1 MRKKGIR
8 GLTKQLTALML
19 TAAMV
24 LGPVGGGI
32 QSTAASQDSAAVTAV
47 EKTEKSAVDTADE
60 AKAEAADKQEAKA
73 ESKTEQKTE
82 QAAAVQSAAQKAD
95 TKQDT
100 KDSQQAAETNT
111 KTDAS
116 KDNDDK
122 ESAAKD
128 TANIDASGKADSKS
142 DAADA
147 NSKSDDK
154 QTVSDKA
161 DNADAKQGS
170 VDTGDSK
177 QSSDNASSKDNTAK
191 ESDAKN
197 SADQTVVS
205 PAKDGKTETVDSDK
219 KSEQSDADEK
229 NAEKKTSEEKTVVE
243 KAADVEKDAELS
255 EAFSAFKSVD
265 GVIIT
270 VTAPEGVVPTGTK
283 LHAKKVSKQATL
295 DKVNE
300 AIGEASEA
308 EETAEPDYVFDIKLV
323 YNGEEIEP
331 DTSYGDVNVT
341 FTLDKEDVKDS
352 DKISVYHIKEQD
364 ETLTANAIADLKVSQ
379 DTLPDAAS
387 KTQLAKKEITS
398 ISFDTESFSYYAV
411 MLSSLDESETY
422 TVTFDYGE
430 KQYYEDSN
438 IDCWW
443 YLASN
448 GGTYYAATEE
458 TAKSYAVSKLS
469 VNVPVGQA
477 LGQSIYIPTDKYD
490 EGKATALFNGWQ
502 DKAGNIIID
511 KSNSVYNIASY
522 VPTSDIELS
531 IAWATDIYTVTFDYE
546 KDVYYQVSDT
556 EWRYLTNGGYTV
568 YASTEEEAKSN
579 AVSKVNI
586 SVLSGQSLNES
597 VYTPADKYEND
608 KLKALFNGWQDK
620 DGNIIIDEDNNT
632 YSYIPTSDITLTPV
646 WISDVCMVTFD
657 YEEPQYYQDSY
668 GDWYYLASD
677 GTTRIAGTET
687 EAKSEAVSIVKI
699 GAINGHKIKRYL
711 YEPSYEYDAEGNIT
725 ELFGGWVSESDDSKQ
740 TIAKGKI
747 SSYTATGDITFK
759 PNWLKDIYTVT
770 FDYGQKQY
778 GQTASGLW
786 WFLSKE
792 GYKQNISNE
801 EQAKSRA
808 ESKVCV
814 AVSKGQSIGQNIY
827 VPNDIYDENGA
838 LKAIF
843 KYWKNNDSSIVV
855 EADKIYSYI
864 PSENVSFDIE
874 WEYDVCTV
882 TFDYTEPIYYESGN
896 GWSYLTNDGEFYWA
910 ETEEEAK
917 SKAASK
923 VCVNSEK
930 GKALNK
936 YIYTPSNK
944 YKDDKLVSI
953 FKGWKTEDG
962 DEIDKNGAWSY
973 EPTSDTIF
981 KAEWTDDVC
990 TVTFDYGTPQYYK
1003 GANGSWYYLN
1013 ESGYSSSASSE
1024 EEAEKYAVSKVKIEI
1039 VNGQKLDRYLYEPSY
1054 KYAEDGSISAVF
1066 DGWVSESDDSKQ
1078 TIAKGEVSSYTAN
1091 GDVTFK
1097 PDWINDV
1104 YTVIFD
1110 YGEKIYH
1117 KISDN
1122 SWNYL
1127 NENGDL
1133 YWTETEEEAE
1143 AKAVSKVSIGVIK
1156 GQALSK
1162 SVYTPSD
1169 KYDNGKLTAVFKGW
1183 QDEGGNI
1190 IIDKYNS
1197 YSYVPTSDITLTAAW
1212 ATDIHTVTFDYGEKV
1227 YYKNSYNDQ
1236 WSYLSEDGYIQTAE
1250 NEEIAESKAVST
1262 VNIYAIN
1269 GQSLNKWVHA
1279 PEDRYD
1285 DNGALIAV
1293 FEGWKNEERGITLGK
1308 HSVVDYIPTED
1319 ITFKAI
1325 WNTTIYKVTL
1335 DLTDKVILVD
1345 GGDYYYINEDGRL
1358 MPADSQEE
1366 ALAQANRYITTY
1378 VVGNQGYSDPFN
1390 WYEEGSELNGYT
1402 VLIGD
1407 NKARFA
1413 GWKAEDGTVKETINI
1428 NSVSSDKTF
1437 TASWDTDLVKV
1448 EYNLGDKIVWEYDN
1462 GYDDIEYY
1470 CINAEGSVVRFTTKE
1485 EAEANACDSL
1495 TTYVRKNTE
1504 LGDDISGWGFAKTAV
1519 SVDGELVMFDGW
1531 RSDNG
1536 QIVGSYNLSDYIPTA
1551 DTVFNATW
1559 TNKLYK
1565 VELDFTDKVVTGG
1578 AGYYRY
1584 IMKNGSLRSFYSDN
1598 DDIEEALEKSQ
1609 QIASWYIK
1617 KGQSAGKNPIKTGTI
1632 VVTKDGEVILNGW
1645 KDAAGN
1651 AVEFNR
1657 NYVPTSDVKLKAVL
1671 KDQDFFDVTID
1682 TGIEGEE
1689 PYTFECL
1696 EGTNLGNEENYG
1708 YQGDEDATL
1717 DDVYDKLETGI
1728 AGKVFKHWVD
1738 SDGKTYARNK
1748 IKSLVID
1755 KDIQLKAVWDTAVE
1769 YTLTIHPNNGDEAYK
1784 EEVSKGDAYAPD
1796 IDETEY
1802 PDNAVS
1808 YELYTDAAFTK
1819 PLAAYLKDNNGYAG
1833 DIDIYVKWI
1842 YEGKWVEADGKYK
1855 YQYTTGEYA
1864 KNQLIVTE
1872 GEYDT
1877 ERYYAD
1883 KDGYRVTNTWV
1894 RIAADA
1900 EAYDS
1905 YGICN
1910 WWYYFGED
1918 GIAYTKNFAQTINGK
1933 QYGFDAEG
1941 HQLFGFVE
1949 QSSYDL
1955 QYADEV
1961 NGFIYGDYFY
1971 GQASDYDNKD
1981 PEANARRTGW
1991 VAYTL
1996 EEDYEDYKA
2005 GDKVYLYFNT
2015 QNGKKYA
2022 DITSVIGG
2030 VSYTFD
2036 ECGVSDK
2043 QGEAK
2048 LKITFDKAGGDN
2060 GTSEVYTSYGDKLY
2074 KIAIPVKAGNVFA
2087 GYYSEKNGAGKQ
2099 YYKGDGTSAVEAMD
2113 SKADITLYAKWISV
2127 NIKDTIVDTS
2137 AIETSTETEKKAVEA
2152 IKSNKEAAKAAEDLA
2167 SAIDGEKL
2175 EAAVSEQLTADGI
2188 DPDKVSEL
2196 SLALKVELKNI
2207 ASKSD
2212 KVTGISFEAKPYV
2225 LISVK
2230 GSAEVITKPVDND
2243 LLIGNEQ
2250 IKIKLPIP
2258 DNTNGDYVK
2267 VVHKFSD
2274 GSGFETFTSKILGT
2288 SPSRYIEFSVSS
2300 FSEFELTFTDVY
2312 YTLDDIASVTYT
2324 GNAQKPHVT
2333 VKQGDAVVDASQYK
2347 VSYAKN
2353 VDAGTATVTV
2363 EFINTGDKLSKN
2375 FVITKAK
2382 PSIEASDITIT
2393 YDGTSHA
2400 ASGKASIP
2408 NGINLADDKVKVK
2421 YYTDAN
2427 CTKGET
2433 EVAPKRVGTYYAK
2446 LYVDAASNYE
2456 YAEKIV
2462 KITIK
2467 AKNSSGGSSSGGSSS
2482 GGSGGGGGAYSSGV
2496 AALKFGAGSTA
2507 ALVPDKGVAG
2517 TWKKNELGKW
2527 TFTSNDKHEY
2537 SYEWAYIA
2545 NPNADTAKGQ
2555 EAASWFR
2562 FGTDGTML
2570 TGWYKNV
2577 YGDWYY
2583 LNPISDNTMGAM
2595 LKGWQYINGYWY
2607 YLEEKEAASL
2617 GRLYVSKQTPDGKT
2631 VDAEGRWVKNG
2642 AAVTDANTKPTA

>member
-73 ESKTEQKTE
+73 KSKTEQKTE
-82 QAAAVQSAAQKAD
+82 QVAAVQSAAQKAD
-95 TKQDT
+95 TEQDT
-100 KDSQQAAETNT
+100 KDSQQETTANT
-111 KTDAS
+111 KADTS

-128 TANIDASGKADSKS
+128 TANADAS
-142 DAADA
+142 
-147 NSKSDDK
+147 
-154 QTVSDKA
+154 
-161 DNADAKQGS
+161 DAKQTS
-170 VDTGDSK
+170 
-177 QSSDNASSKDNTAK
+177 
-191 ESDAKN
+191 E
-197 SADQTVVS
+197 QTVVS

-229 NAEKKTSEEKTVVE
+229 NAEKKTSEEKTVIE
-243 KAADVEKDAELS
+243 KATDVENEAELS

-300 AIGEASEA
+300 AIGEASET

-331 DTSYGDVNVT
+331 DTSYGDVSVT

-352 DKISVYHIKEQD
+352 NKISVYHIKEQD

-430 KQYYEDSN
+430 KQYYEDSYGWN
-438 IDCWW
+438 
-443 YLASN
+443 YLN
-448 GGTYYAATEE
+448 DDGYLYWVETEAE
-458 TAKSYAVSKLS
+458 AESKAVSKIS
-469 VNVPVGQA
+469 VNTTKGA
-477 LGQSIYIPTDKYD
+477 TLNTSIYIP
-490 EGKATALFNGWQ
+490 
-502 DKAGNIIID
+502 
-511 KSNSVYNIASY
+511 
-522 VPTSDIELS
+522 
-531 IAWATDIYTVTFDYE
+531 
-546 KDVYYQVSDT
+546 
-556 EWRYLTNGGYTV
+556 
-568 YASTEEEAKSN
+568 
-579 AVSKVNI
+579 
-586 SVLSGQSLNES
+586 
-597 VYTPADKYEND
+597 ADKY
-608 KLKALFNGWQDK
+608 K
-620 DGNIIIDEDNNT
+620 DGK
-632 YSYIPTSDITLTPV
+632 L
-646 WISDVCMVTFD
+646 
-657 YEEPQYYQDSY
+657 
-668 GDWYYLASD
+668 
-677 GTTRIAGTET
+677 
-687 EAKSEAVSIVKI
+687 
-699 GAINGHKIKRYL
+699 
-711 YEPSYEYDAEGNIT
+711 
-725 ELFGGWVSESDDSKQ
+725 
-740 TIAKGKI
+740 
-747 SSYTATGDITFK
+747 
-759 PNWLKDIYTVT
+759 
-770 FDYGQKQY
+770 
-778 GQTASGLW
+778 
-786 WFLSKE
+786 
-792 GYKQNISNE
+792 
-801 EQAKSRA
+801 
-808 ESKVCV
+808 V
-814 AVSKGQSIGQNIY
+814 AV
-827 VPNDIYDENGA
+827 
-838 LKAIF
+838 
-843 KYWKNNDSSIVV
+843 
-855 EADKIYSYI
+855 
-864 PSENVSFDIE
+864 
-874 WEYDVCTV
+874 
-882 TFDYTEPIYYESGN
+882 
-896 GWSYLTNDGEFYWA
+896 
-910 ETEEEAK
+910 
-917 SKAASK
+917 
-923 VCVNSEK
+923 
-930 GKALNK
+930 
-936 YIYTPSNK
+936 
-944 YKDDKLVSI
+944 
-953 FKGWKTEDG
+953 FKGWKSKDG
-962 DEIDKNGAWSY
+962 SAINKNETYSFV
-973 EPTSDTIF
+973 P
-981 KAEWTDDVC
+981 TDDV
-990 TVTFDYGTPQYYK
+990 TFTADW
-1003 GANGSWYYLN
+1003 A
-1013 ESGYSSSASSE
+1013 
-1024 EEAEKYAVSKVKIEI
+1024 
-1039 VNGQKLDRYLYEPSY
+1039 D
-1054 KYAEDGSISAVF
+1054 ED
-1066 DGWVSESDDSKQ
+1066 
-1078 TIAKGEVSSYTAN
+1078 EVC
-1091 GDVTFK
+1091 
-1097 PDWINDV
+1097 
-1104 YTVIFD
+1104 TVIFD
-1110 YGEKIYH
+1110 YGEKQYYED
-1117 KISDN
+1117 SN
-1122 SWNYL
+1122 SWYYL
-1127 NENGDL
+1127 NDNGDF
-1133 YWTETEEEAE
+1133 YWAETEEEAE

-1262 VNIYAIN
+1262 VNIYALN
-1269 GQSLNKWVHA
+1269 GQSLNKWVYA

-1285 DNGALIAV
+1285 DNGTLIAV

-1319 ITFKAI
+1319 ITFKAD

-1345 GGDYYYINEDGRL
+1345 GGNYYYIEENGSL
-1358 MPADSQEE
+1358 SYADSQED

-1390 WYEEGSELNGYT
+1390 WYEEGSELNYYT
-1402 VLIGD
+1402 ALIGD

-1565 VELDFTDKVVTGG
+1565 VELDFTDKVVT
-1578 AGYYRY
+1578 AGNSGWYHYNF
-1584 IMKNGSLRSFYSDN
+1584 IKKNGGLGHIHSDN
-1598 DDIEEALEKSQ
+1598 DDSEEALEEALEKSQ

-1617 KGQSAGKNPIKTGTI
+1617 KGQSVGKNPIKTGTI

-1671 KDQDFFDVTID
+1671 KEQDFFDVTID

-1689 PYTFECL
+1689 TYTFECL

-1748 IKSLVID
+1748 IKSLVIN

-1796 IDETEY
+1796 IDEAAY

-1833 DIDIYVKWI
+1833 DIDIYVKWV
-1842 YEGKWVEADGKYK
+1842 YEGKWVEVDGKYK

-1877 ERYYAD
+1877 ERYYVD

-1910 WWYYFGED
+1910 WWYYFGGD
-1918 GIAYTKNFAQTINGK
+1918 GIAYHDSFGRTINNK

-1941 HQLFGFVE
+1941 HQLFGFVVDG
-1949 QSSYDL
+1949 SYEL

-1961 NGFIYGDYFY
+1961 NDFIYGDYFY

-1981 PEANARRTGW
+1981 SEANARQTGW

-2015 QNGKKYA
+2015 QTGRKYA
-2022 DITSVIGG
+2022 DLTSVIGG

-2036 ECGVSDK
+2036 EYGVSDK

-2113 SKADITLYAKWISV
+2113 SKADMTLYAKWISV

-2137 AIETSTETEKKAVEA
+2137 AIETSTETEQKAVEA

-2196 SLALKVELKNI
+2196 SLALKVELKDI

-2243 LLIGNEQ
+2243 LLISNEQ
-2250 IKIKLPIP
+2250 IKVKLPIP

-2324 GNAQKPHVT
+2324 GNAQKPYVT

-2363 EFINTGDKLSKN
+2363 EFINTSDKLSKN

-2545 NPNADTAKGQ
+2545 NPNADTTKGQ

>member
-47 EKTEKSAVDTADE
+47 EKTEKSAADTADE
-60 AKAEAADKQEAKA
+60 AKAEAADKQDKQEANT

-430 KQYYEDSN
+430 KQYYEDSYGWN
-438 IDCWW
+438 
-443 YLASN
+443 YLN
-448 GGTYYAATEE
+448 DDGYLYWVETEAE
-458 TAKSYAVSKLS
+458 AESKAVSKIS
-469 VNVPVGQA
+469 VNTTKGA
-477 LGQSIYIPTDKYD
+477 TLNTSIYIP
-490 EGKATALFNGWQ
+490 
-502 DKAGNIIID
+502 
-511 KSNSVYNIASY
+511 
-522 VPTSDIELS
+522 
-531 IAWATDIYTVTFDYE
+531 
-546 KDVYYQVSDT
+546 
-556 EWRYLTNGGYTV
+556 
-568 YASTEEEAKSN
+568 
-579 AVSKVNI
+579 
-586 SVLSGQSLNES
+586 
-597 VYTPADKYEND
+597 ADKY
-608 KLKALFNGWQDK
+608 K
-620 DGNIIIDEDNNT
+620 DGK
-632 YSYIPTSDITLTPV
+632 L
-646 WISDVCMVTFD
+646 
-657 YEEPQYYQDSY
+657 
-668 GDWYYLASD
+668 
-677 GTTRIAGTET
+677 
-687 EAKSEAVSIVKI
+687 
-699 GAINGHKIKRYL
+699 
-711 YEPSYEYDAEGNIT
+711 
-725 ELFGGWVSESDDSKQ
+725 
-740 TIAKGKI
+740 
-747 SSYTATGDITFK
+747 
-759 PNWLKDIYTVT
+759 
-770 FDYGQKQY
+770 
-778 GQTASGLW
+778 
-786 WFLSKE
+786 
-792 GYKQNISNE
+792 
-801 EQAKSRA
+801 
-808 ESKVCV
+808 V
-814 AVSKGQSIGQNIY
+814 AV
-827 VPNDIYDENGA
+827 
-838 LKAIF
+838 
-843 KYWKNNDSSIVV
+843 
-855 EADKIYSYI
+855 
-864 PSENVSFDIE
+864 
-874 WEYDVCTV
+874 
-882 TFDYTEPIYYESGN
+882 
-896 GWSYLTNDGEFYWA
+896 
-910 ETEEEAK
+910 
-917 SKAASK
+917 
-923 VCVNSEK
+923 
-930 GKALNK
+930 
-936 YIYTPSNK
+936 
-944 YKDDKLVSI
+944 
-953 FKGWKTEDG
+953 FKGWKSKDG
-962 DEIDKNGAWSY
+962 SAINKNETYSFV
-973 EPTSDTIF
+973 P
-981 KAEWTDDVC
+981 TDDV
-990 TVTFDYGTPQYYK
+990 TFTADW
-1003 GANGSWYYLN
+1003 A
-1013 ESGYSSSASSE
+1013 
-1024 EEAEKYAVSKVKIEI
+1024 
-1039 VNGQKLDRYLYEPSY
+1039 D
-1054 KYAEDGSISAVF
+1054 ED
-1066 DGWVSESDDSKQ
+1066 
-1078 TIAKGEVSSYTAN
+1078 EVC
-1091 GDVTFK
+1091 
-1097 PDWINDV
+1097 
-1104 YTVIFD
+1104 TVIFD
-1110 YGEKIYH
+1110 YGEKQYYEDSNSWYYLNDNGDFH
-1117 KISDN
+1117 WAETEEQAKANAASKISVNTTKGATLNTSIYIPADKYKDGKLVAVFKGWKSKDGSAINKNETYSFVPTDDVTFTADWADEDEVCTVIFDYGEKQYYEDSN
-1122 SWNYL
+1122 SWYYL
-1127 NENGDL
+1127 NDNGDS
-1133 YWTETEEEAE
+1133 YWAETEEEAE

-1212 ATDIHTVTFDYGEKV
+1212 VTDIHTVTFDYGEKV

-1470 CINAEGSVVRFTTKE
+1470 CINAEGSVDRFTTKE

-1657 NYVPTSDVKLKAVL
+1657 NYVPTSDIKLKAVL

-1689 PYTFECL
+1689 TYTFECL

-1728 AGKVFKHWVD
+1728 TGKVFKHWVD
-1738 SDGKTYARNK
+1738 SDGKTYARNY
-1748 IKSLVID
+1748 IKRLVVN

-1808 YELYTDAAFTK
+1808 YELYTDVAFTK

-1842 YEGKWVEADGKYK
+1842 YEGKWVEVDGKYK

-1910 WWYYFGED
+1910 WWYYFGGD
-1918 GIAYTKNFAQTINGK
+1918 GIAYHDSFGRTINNK

-1949 QSSYDL
+1949 QSSYEL
-1955 QYADEV
+1955 QSADEV

-1981 PEANARRTGW
+1981 PEANARQTGW

-2005 GDKVYLYFNT
+2005 GDIVYLYFNT

-2113 SKADITLYAKWISV
+2113 SKADMTLYAKWISV

-2137 AIETSTETEKKAVEA
+2137 AIETSTEIEKKAVEA

-2196 SLALKVELKNI
+2196 SLALKVELKDI

-2230 GSAEVITKPVDND
+2230 GSAEAITKPVDND

-2274 GSGFETFTSKILGT
+2274 GSGSETFTSKILGT

-2363 EFINTGDKLSKN
+2363 EFINTSDKLSKN

-2467 AKNSSGGSSSGGSSS
+2467 AKSSSGGSSSGGSSS